1 MSVSADPS
9 GQQEFKHWADDE
21 VSFAQRCQI
30 AIDEFGGIN
39 SRKPALHTDTDMLGR
54 KKGRPKEEEGEEAKH
69 LFIVRF
75 IAGRRYRIGNF
86 LRNKPGRALAILGHL
101 SM

>member
-1 MSVSADPS
+1 
-9 GQQEFKHWADDE
+9 
-21 VSFAQRCQI
+21 
-30 AIDEFGGIN
+30 
-39 SRKPALHTDTDMLGR
+39 MLGR